1 MQGARGAP
9 AHRRPVRPSLAG
21 LLPGLLGAGLALGA
35 GQAAAWLVRSSVPHG
50 AERVL
55 VPHLLSL
62 TVIHNT
68 GVAFGL
74 LAGLGPAAVVALAL
88 TVLGV
93 LLYNRAAWPATDA
106 VQWSVGLMAGGAL
119 GNIVERL
126 RFGYVLDYLDVHV
139 WPVFNL
145 ADTAIV
151 VGAGLLLVALSRTGS
166 RG

>member
-1 MQGARGAP
+1 MPGVAACVV
-9 AHRRPVRPSLAG
+9 AAG
-21 LLPGLLGAGLALGA
+21 GS
-35 GQAAAWLVRSSVPHG
+35 QAASWLVRSSLSPGREHV
-50 AERVL
+50 VI
-55 VPHLLSL
+55 PHLLSL
-62 TVIHNT
+62 TVLHNT

-74 LAGLGPAAVVALAL
+74 LAGLGPGAVVALAL

-93 LLYNRAAWPATDA
+93 LLYNRAAWPATKA
-106 VQWSVGLMAGGAL
+106 GQWSVGLMVGGAL
-119 GNIVERL
+119 GNIFERL

-151 VGAGLLLVALSRTGS
+151 VGAGLLLLVLSRAGDA

>member
-1 MQGARGAP
+1 LR
-9 AHRRPVRPSLAG
+9 
-21 LLPGLLGAGLALGA
+21 LPGVVVLGLTFGGS
-35 GQAAAWLVRSSVPHG
+35 QAASWLVRSSLPPG

-55 VPHLLSL
+55 IPHLVSL
-62 TVIHNT
+62 TVLHNT

-74 LAGLGPAAVVALAL
+74 LAGLMPATAVVLAL

-93 LLYNRAAWPATDA
+93 LVYNRAAWPATIA
-106 VQWSVGLMAGGAL
+106 GQWSVGLMLGGAL

-126 RFGYVLDYLDVHV
+126 RFGYVLDYLDVHI

-151 VGAGLLLVALSRTGS
+151 VGAGLLMIALSRTGGT